1 MDDKERFNFAEKVYY
16 YELERKEK
24 LIARLSLPLAILVA
38 LLSFF
43 SYMLD
48 KAPISTVGTV
58 AVFFWIFYWYACIC
72 LTVGVW
78 NFWRAWNLRVFDKA
92 LSTLEDIEAYRISM
106 LKLYAE
112 FEDGME
118 ETEKQMSIFIY
129 NQYVTGSTTNALN
142 NDRRLMYLNELSTFM
157 AATILFAL
165 LSFIP
170 FYVYH
175 HP

>member
-1 MDDKERFNFAEKVYY
+1 MDDKERFSFAEKVYY

-38 LLSFF
+38 LLTFF

-48 KAPISTVGTV
+48 KAPAPTAGTTGL
-58 AVFFWIFYWYACIC
+58 FFWIFYWYACIC
-72 LTVGVW
+72 LAVGVW
-78 NFWRAWNLRVFDKA
+78 KFWRAWNLRVFDKA
-92 LSTLEDIEAYRISM
+92 LTTLEDIEAYRDSM
-106 LKLYAE
+106 LKLYAT
-112 FEDGME
+112 FADGVE
-118 ETEKQMSIFIY
+118 EANKQIHILIY
-129 NQYVTGSTTNALN
+129 NQYVMGATTNALN
-142 NDRRLMYLNELSTFM
+142 NDKRLRYLNELSTFM

-170 FYVYH
+170 FYLYH

>member
-1 MDDKERFNFAEKVYY
+1 MDDKERLDFAEKVYY

-43 SYMLD
+43 SYLLD
-48 KAPISTVGTV
+48 KAPSTADGIVG
-58 AVFFWIFYWYACIC
+58 VFFWISYWYACIC
-72 LTVGVW
+72 LAVGVW

-92 LSTLEDIEAYRISM
+92 LSTLEDIDAYRVQV
-106 LKLYAE
+106 LKLYAD
-112 FEDGME
+112 FDDGEE
-118 ETEKQMSIFIY
+118 ETNKQMSIFIY
-129 NQYVTGSTTNALN
+129 NQYVTGATTNALN
-142 NDRRLMYLNELSTFM
+142 NDRRLECLNELFTFM

-165 LSFIP
+165 LSFVP
-170 FYVYH
+170 FYVFH

>member
-1 MDDKERFNFAEKVYY
+1 MDFKERFDFAEKVFY

-48 KAPISTVGTV
+48 KAPATSAGSVG
-58 AVFFWIFYWYACIC
+58 VFFWIFYWCACIC
-72 LTVGVW
+72 LAIGVW

-92 LSTLEDIEAYRISM
+92 LSTLEDLEAYRNSM
-106 LKLYAE
+106 LKLYE
-112 FEDGME
+112 TFDDCEE
-118 ETEKQMSIFIY
+118 ETNSQMSLLVY

-142 NDRRLMYLNELSTFM
+142 NDRRLVCLNTLSGFM

-170 FYVYH
+170 FYSFH

>member
-1 MDDKERFNFAEKVYY
+1 MDDKERFSFAEKVYY

-48 KAPISTVGTV
+48 KAPITSVGGV

-72 LTVGVW
+72 LAVGVW
-78 NFWRAWNLRVFDKA
+78 NFWKAWNLRVFDKT
-92 LSTLEDIEAYRISM
+92 LSTLEEIEAYRVEM

-112 FEDGME
+112 FEDGVE

-129 NQYVTGSTTNALN
+129 NQYVTGATTNTLN
-142 NDRRLMYLNELSTFM
+142 NDRRLAYLNEVSTFM

>member
-1 MDDKERFNFAEKVYY
+1 MDNKERLGFAEKVYY

-24 LIARLSLPLAILVA
+24 LIVRLSLPLAILVA

-48 KAPISTVGTV
+48 KAPTTSVGGV
-58 AVFFWIFYWYACIC
+58 AVFFWVFYWYACIC
-72 LTVGVW
+72 LAVGVW

-92 LSTLEDIEAYRISM
+92 LSTLEEIEAYRVSM

-112 FEDGME
+112 FEDGVE
-118 ETEKQMSIFIY
+118 ETDKQMSIFIY
-129 NQYVTGSTTNALN
+129 NQYVTGATTNALN
-142 NDRRLMYLNELSTFM
+142 NDRRLEYLNKLSTFM
-157 AATILFAL
+157 AVTMLLAL

>member
-1 MDDKERFNFAEKVYY
+1 MDEKERFIFAEKVFY

-48 KAPISTVGTV
+48 KAPATTVGSI
-58 AVFFWIFYWYACIC
+58 AVFFWSFYWCACIC
-72 LTVGVW
+72 LGIGVW

-92 LSTLEDIEAYRISM
+92 LSTLEDIEAYRKSM
-106 LKLYAE
+106 LKLYAS
-112 FEDGME
+112 FDDGEE
-118 ETEKQMSIFIY
+118 ETNHQISLLIY
-129 NQYVTGSTTNALN
+129 DQYVTGATTNALN
-142 NDRRLMYLNELSTFM
+142 NDRRLDYLNRLSGFM

-170 FYVYH
+170 FYSFH